1 MGVVDEPRS
10 RSLKEPSTSVDGDP
24 RERQNELVEAVGH
37 GDERA
42 LSELY
47 DCFERP
53 LFSLGMKWLGDPK
66 LAEELV
72 QDVTLRIWRGAATF
86 DRSRGA
92 ASSWIFGIAR
102 NVSIDLFRSRKRA
115 PTPVEDVAAPV
126 RGEWDEDSAWR
137 SWEVAEAL
145 SSLPVEQQRV
155 IELGVVNQ
163 FTHVEVAETLRVPL
177 GTVKTR
183 MYLGLRTLRKRLEE
197 MELMGGGDA

>member
-1 MGVVDEPRS
+1 MNELDV
-10 RSLKEPSTSVDGDP
+10 DP
-24 RERQNELVEAVGH
+24 RQRQKELVEAVAH

-53 LFSLGMKWLGDPK
+53 LFSLGVKWLGDPN

-72 QDVTLRIWRGAATF
+72 QDVTLRIWKGAPSF
-86 DRSRGA
+86 DPGRGA

-102 NVSIDLFRSRKRA
+102 NVSIDLFRARGRA
-115 PTPVEDVAAPV
+115 PIPVEAVEADPES
-126 RGEWDEDSAWR
+126 GWDEDSAWR
-137 SWEVAEAL
+137 TWEVAEAL
-145 SSLPVEQQRV
+145 STLPVEQQRV

-163 FTHVEVAETLRVPL
+163 FTHAEVAEALSVPL

-183 MYLGLRTLRKRLEE
+183 MYLGLGKLRKRLTE
-197 MELMGGGDA
+197 MGLVEAEGR

>member
-1 MGVVDEPRS
+1 VD
-10 RSLKEPSTSVDGDP
+10 DDP
-24 RERQNELVEAVGH
+24 RQRQRELVEAVAH

-53 LFSLGMKWLGDPK
+53 LFSLGMKWLRDPK

-72 QDVTLRIWRGAATF
+72 QDVTVRIWKGAPTF
-86 DRSRGA
+86 DATRGA

-102 NVSIDLFRSRKRA
+102 NVSIDLVRAVRRS
-115 PTPVEDVAAPV
+115 PTPVEEIEEQGASL
-126 RGEWDEDSAWR
+126 EWDEDAAWQ

-155 IELGVVNQ
+155 IVLGIVNQ
-163 FTHVEVAETLRVPL
+163 FTHSEVADALHVPL

-183 MYLGLRTLRKRLEE
+183 MYLGLKKLRIRLTE
-197 MELMGGGDA
+197 MEIVEAERR